1 MIAPVRSAPTGTRG
15 WGSWA
20 LLGAAGALFGYLADF
35 PHDLGVL
42 VAVGGIVLGGILQ
55 RVPPPTAARAW
66 APVPVLIGLAV
77 VAVGSPLGLLPELLA
92 GLSGIGVLV
101 WLADDLDRPAGGI
114 SRAQLEIGI
123 PALALGIAW
132 ASALLLP
139 SASAPLGVA
148 VGLLVFA
155 IVAVAALFG
164 EPSAFD
170 REEPSSS

>member
-1 MIAPVRSAPTGTRG
+1 MIAPGRPARSGSRG
-15 WGSWA
+15 LGSWA
-20 LLGAAGALFGYLADF
+20 LLAAVAALFGYLAHF
-35 PHDLGVL
+35 PHALGVL
-42 VAVGGIVLGGILQ
+42 VALAGIVLGGVLQ
-55 RVPPPTAARAW
+55 RVPGATRGW

-77 VAVGSPLGLLPELLA
+77 VAVGSPLGLLPELVA
-92 GLSGIGVLV
+92 GVSGIAVLV
-101 WLADDLDRPAGGI
+101 WLADDLDRPPGGI
-114 SRAQLEIGI
+114 SRAQLQIGI

-155 IVAVAALFG
+155 IVAVAVLFG
-164 EPSAFD
+164 EPSVFD